1 MNRQAA
7 TAWLKAAYDDIYLL
21 NKIWDDRHLTAIASF
36 HAQQCCEKALK
47 AILEYHGQDVP
58 KVHSLRKLFA
68 LTKSFA
74 DLRPDKTIIA
84 GLDTLYIEARYPGDF
99 GLLPHGKPTIEDVKI
114 FFQFAQNIFDTA
126 CRQLEIKKE
135 DISR

>member
-36 HAQQCCEKALK
+36 HAQQCCEKTLK
-47 AILEYHGQDVP
+47 AILEYHDQDVP

-68 LTKSFA
+68 LAKPFA
-74 DLRPDKTIIA
+74 DLRPDKAIIA

-99 GLLPHGKPTIEDVKI
+99 GLLPHGKPTIEDVKV
-114 FFQFAQNIFDTA
+114 FFQFAQDVFDTA
-126 CRQLEIKKE
+126 CRQLEIGRE
-135 DISR
+135 DISG